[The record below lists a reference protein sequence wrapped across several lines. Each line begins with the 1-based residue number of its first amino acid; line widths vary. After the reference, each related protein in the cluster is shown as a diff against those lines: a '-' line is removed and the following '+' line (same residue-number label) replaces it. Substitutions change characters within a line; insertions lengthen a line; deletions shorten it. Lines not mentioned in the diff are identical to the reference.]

1 MARTEKEIEQLY
13 ENLRKTAGT
22 DKSLNR
28 INGTVVF
35 MLKGMYAAS
44 AMPPRVDGFR
54 PYCDALTDLYTMDAS
69 RANNKEKI
77 IKALTTLDGFEDFLK
92 QIPEGGKKTN
102 YQLLVEKGG
111 RMGAGKDKFDRM
123 VAQLN
128 DAVGL
133 AIDLPVLQTEAPV
146 RKEAEPEKA
155 PGNGRKN
162 GSAAQPEAQQP
173 VREQEVDPSRSAA
186 RWIEDWKRQAAA
198 ESKKEDYPAAY
209 YAKIMAAR
217 MLANSKRGKA
227 KRLKETQLTE
237 EQIEAKAKELAEN
250 ELFGRFIQSLRD
262 NGQKRAKAE
271 AAVGAGHCGGLD
283 DMFKEFLLKLPA
295 GELKNEKLLN
305 RYMPTAK
312 DRIEELQQQVELKRK
327 KNINACQ
334 KEAAEITV
342 LRNLAHAE
350 RYTKSSLAKK
360 IPTKPEST
368 LDGQTKTLAE
378 SSLFTD
384 TLGALG
390 DREMRNL
397 VREGHGGALVDELRL
412 RNKASLETSPEVT
425 ELLNENTVGGRL
437 KTIRRDA
444 EELNERLEEAEFAY
458 DDDSPEV
465 AELMQESKGL
475 FAEYLALDMLSRDP
489 VSKKIDAGLL
499 EKNVPWSKLK
509 SVKENPEKN
518 PVVRALTRDL
528 SFDDVC
534 RSLEYMSK
542 ATHEEFISNVQETY
556 HPTKPAKEQPQ
567 EEQEIFQKV
576 EEALKTK
583 DEEGPI
589 QRSSSFDES
598 QRIQLPNV

>member
-28 INGTVVF
+28 LNGTVFF
-35 MLKGMYAAS
+35 MLKTMYAAS
-44 AMPPRVDGFR
+44 AVPPRVDGFR

-69 RANNKEKI
+69 RVNNKEEI

-92 QIPEGGKKTN
+92 QMPEGSEKTN

-146 RKEAEPEKA
+146 RKEPEPEKA

-162 GSAAQPEAQQP
+162 GSAAQPEAQP
-173 VREQEVDPSRSAA
+173 KSRSAA
-186 RWIEDWKRQAAA
+186 RWIENWQRQAAA
-198 ESKKEDYPAAY
+198 ESKKADYPTAY

-250 ELFGRFIQSLRD
+250 ELFGRFIQSLHD

-312 DRIEELQQQVELKRK
+312 DRIEELQQQVELKQK

-368 LDGQTKTLAE
+368 LHVQTKTLAE
-378 SSLFTD
+378 SSLFAD
-384 TLGALG
+384 TLGTLG

-412 RNKASLETSPEVT
+412 RNKASLETNEEVT

-444 EELNERLEEAEFAY
+444 EELNERLEEAEFEY

-489 VSKKIDAGLL
+489 VSKKTDAGLL

-528 SFDDVC
+528 RFSDVC

-556 HPTKPAKEQPQ
+556 HPTKPAKERQQ
-567 EEQEIFQKV
+567 EEQEIFKKV
-576 EEALKTK
+576 EEAFDL
-583 DEEGPI
+583 EEEEEPI
-589 QRSSSFDES
+589 RRTTSFDKDWEPELP
-598 QRIQLPNV
+598 QL

>member
-162 GSAAQPEAQQP
+162 GSAAQPEEQQP

-444 EELNERLEEAEFAY
+444 EELNERLEEAEFEY

-518 PVVRALTRDL
+518 PVVRALTQDL

-598 QRIQLPNV
+598 QGMQLPNV